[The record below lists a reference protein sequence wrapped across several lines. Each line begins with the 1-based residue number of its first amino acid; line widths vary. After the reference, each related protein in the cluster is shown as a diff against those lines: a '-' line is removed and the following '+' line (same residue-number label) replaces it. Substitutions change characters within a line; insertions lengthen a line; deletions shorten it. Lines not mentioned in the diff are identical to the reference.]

1 MLSTKERDEAIRR
14 WQHSKKHL
22 VHGAAGSALAV
33 QQMNLEALR
42 CTHLLDELAHKVT
55 IMASALAGWERGLQA
70 LQVDVGT
77 LLQEQNVTDA
87 A

>member
-14 WQHSKKHL
+14 WHHSKKHL
-22 VHGAAGSALAV
+22 VQGAAGSVLAL
-33 QQMNLEALR
+33 QQTNLEALR
-42 CTHLLDELAHKVT
+42 CTRLLEELAQKVT
-55 IMASALAGWERGLQA
+55 IMASALAGWERGLQT